1 MALIICPECGKKVSQ
16 YAKICLECGFPIQ
29 DFMKE
34 NNLIDLKKIFICPKC
49 GTFSGGFG
57 EESDPV
63 RLKCKFCKIPLIQ
76 TDVTGDESLN
86 NLAKC
91 IDDGNPLTY
100 YERLADEVGGHQ
112 LSEEACRY
120 RAEQC
125 HQSFTAWVSGEDKA
139 PQPTNLPTCPICG
152 STNLTKLSNVG
163 KAAKVGFFGIFGA
176 GDLGKTWKCKNC
188 GSKF

>member
-112 LSEEACRY
+112 LSKEACEY
-120 RAEQC
+120 RKQQC
-125 HQSFTAWVSGEDKA
+125 RKYNAAKREE
-139 PQPTNLPTCPICG
+139 PTPSNLPTCPTCG
-152 STNLTKLSNVG
+152 STNIQKISGTKRWLSTGLFGLASSDVG
-163 KAAKVGFFGIFGA
+163 K
-176 GDLGKTWKCKNC
+176 TMKCKNC
-188 GSKF
+188 GYKW